1 MTSKKDDDDHGFIG
15 PNKLLKCACCKQM
28 GHSTQDCEKD
38 PNFKTH
44 ATDVDL
50 EEVRIAANS

>member
-1 MTSKKDDDDHGFIG
+1 
-15 PNKLLKCACCKQM
+15 M